1 MTERIPHSVHYSK
14 KEMVYLHSKDHAAL
28 LRVEGVRPHV
38 VLASESGGV
47 HLREDEV
54 VLRSGVHV
62 VVLD

>member
-1 MTERIPHSVHYSK
+1 
-14 KEMVYLHSKDHAAL
+14 MVYLHSKDHAAL